1 MSWDS
6 LRDEPE
12 IVDNKISDIDKLVA
26 KVFATKD
33 GQQLLSWLKNKTI
46 DQPSFYPGE
55 DASYGYI
62 REGQN
67 SIVRE
72 IIQKLERVRNYT

>member
-12 IVDNKISDIDKLVA
+12 IAENKLNEIDKLVA
-26 KVFATKD
+26 KVFSTKD
-33 GQQLLSWLKNKTI
+33 GKELLLWLKNKTI

-72 IIQKLERVRNYT
+72 ILQKLERVRNL